1 MRKRLRI
8 YVVMEP
14 RTRYERG
21 VYQGL
26 TDYFTEKVP
35 YFELIIVFHQSA
47 IDKTRSLKGII
58 TLLTQPKEADS
69 FLSFGVP
76 VVNISGYLESSKLPT
91 VISDNEMSGRMAAEY
106 LINCRFP
113 HFGYHD
119 HTPGHSF
126 AMRGEGFKNAI
137 ARGGFPCSQHQPYKD
152 VLSDFKELDVAQ
164 HRNLRKWISG
174 LPKPVGIFSGSDQ
187 DAWEVWNVCQELDLK
202 IGKDVGII
210 GHGNDEFYCETRHP
224 YLSSVEIQPDRIGY
238 ETGALLLHLIR
249 GGRPPSQAIL
259 VPPSGVVARE
269 SANVFLAE
277 DSYVD
282 MAIQFIRTH
291 LEETSLIQQVFAHV
305 PMTRRTLERRF
316 NQCLNR
322 TIIETIHE
330 LKIEHIKQL
339 LDTTSMRLHEIAKA
353 SGFSNIYYMTRLFGK
368 KVGLSPSKYRARFQR
383 RTGTHSRRKK

>member
-8 YVVMEP
+8 YVVMDP
-14 RTRYERG
+14 KTRFERG
-21 VYQGL
+21 VYQGISN
-26 TDYFTEKVP
+26 YFTEQVS
-35 YFELIIVFHQSA
+35 YFELFIVFHKSA
-47 IDKTRSLKGII
+47 IDTSRSLSGII
-58 TLLTQPKEADS
+58 TLITEPKEADS

-76 VVNISGYLESSKLPT
+76 VINVSGYLKSSKLPT

-106 LINCRFP
+106 LINCRYS

-126 AMRGEGFKNAI
+126 AMRGEGFKNAV
-137 ARGGFPCSQHQPYKD
+137 AMAGFPCSQHQPYKD
-152 VLSDFKELDVAQ
+152 ALSDFKHLDVAQ
-164 HRNLRKWISG
+164 HRNFRKWISD
-174 LPKPVGIFSGSDQ
+174 LPKPVGIFSGSDP

-238 ETGALLLHLIR
+238 EAGALLFDLIR
-249 GGRPPSQAIL
+249 GGPAPSEAIL

-277 DSYVD
+277 DSHVD
-282 MAIQFIRTH
+282 MAIQFIRAH
-291 LEETSLIQQVFAHV
+291 LEETSLIKQVFAHV
-305 PMTRRTLERRF
+305 PMSRRTLERRF
-316 NQCLNR
+316 NQCLGR
-322 TIIETIHE
+322 TIIETIQE
-330 LKIEHIKQL
+330 MKIERIKQL
-339 LDTTSMRLHEIAKA
+339 LDTTSMKLHEIARF

-368 KVGLSPSKYRARFQR
+368 KVGLSPSKYRTRFQR
-383 RTGTHSRRKK
+383 RTAIPSLRK